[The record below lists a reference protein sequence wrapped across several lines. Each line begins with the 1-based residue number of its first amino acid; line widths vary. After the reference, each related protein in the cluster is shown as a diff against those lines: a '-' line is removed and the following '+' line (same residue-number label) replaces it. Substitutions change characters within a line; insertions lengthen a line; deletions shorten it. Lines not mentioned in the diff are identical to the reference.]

1 MKKFIIVLLLTLVFF
16 LIYRY
21 SLNEENLNGEKNNY
35 RNLVKNANKNGT
47 IRVIIMLKLPTKV
60 NIENNKDKEKLV
72 KNAQDKL
79 KKEMQNNFFINEKR
93 FRITPGLAATVDSKT
108 LKILITSPLV
118 ENITEEVP
126 VPLPIN

>member
-1 MKKFIIVLLLTLVFF
+1 
-16 LIYRY
+16 
-21 SLNEENLNGEKNNY
+21 
-35 RNLVKNANKNGT
+35 
-47 IRVIIMLKLPTKV
+47 MLKLPTKV

-79 KKEMQNNFFINEKR
+79 KQEMQNNFFINEKR